1 MYGGGTV
8 KTVTGYSFNARYTFE
23 AHCIVYIKLLILL
36 DSLLQEKLQDEE
48 K

>member
-1 MYGGGTV
+1 MAAEAV
-8 KTVTGYSFNARYTFE
+8 TVTGYSFNARYTFE